1 MVKVSSLFLILQYL
15 QSDIDNRIF
24 FPTVNVFIDF
34 PPPAEGCL
42 CISKPKKNRHTFK
55 KKYRRFVDSA
65 PYGNVKVL
73 PLAADIIDLD
83 Q

>member
-1 MVKVSSLFLILQYL
+1 M
-15 QSDIDNRIF
+15 DGGW
-24 FPTVNVFIDF
+24 
-34 PPPAEGCL
+34 GCL